1 MPWGEFPP
9 RRTVSMLEHVQ
20 WCLERSAAIRAVFR
34 LALMRSRCPPLGGR
48 GVRRGRHG
56 DQWVRDDPRG
66 PTTDCRRRRLAIY
79 GVPER
84 TGCIAHVHLVLAAA
98 VVCLAANSQGEL

>member
-9 RRTVSMLEHVQ
+9 GRTVSILEHVQ
-20 WCLERSAAIRAVFR
+20 WYLERSAAIQAVFR